1 MIISPEKFI
10 AARKVSDM
18 TLSTAAELAKITS
31 QTYIAR
37 EKHPEQFRV
46 CELKGVYDGLTETG
60 KSLFRDGMSEI
71 FREDREGQGHEP
83 VPSGEGSGD
92 NPDRHL

>member
-10 AARKVSDM
+10 AARKASDM
-18 TLSTAAELAKITS
+18 TLSTAAELAKVTS

-37 EKHPEQFRV
+37 EKHPERFRV
-46 CELKGVYDGLTETG
+46 YELKGVYDGLTETG

-71 FREDREGQGHEP
+71 FLP
-83 VPSGEGSGD
+83 
-92 NPDRHL
+92 

>member
-10 AARKVSDM
+10 AARKVSGM
-18 TLSTAAELAKITS
+18 TLSTAAELAKVTS

-71 FREDREGQGHEP
+71 FLP
-83 VPSGEGSGD
+83 
-92 NPDRHL
+92 